1 MIAAR
6 RSVVVA
12 VIAAVMLGVMA
23 LFYLLDPEQ
32 SQLMPKCAFKL
43 LTGLDCPSCGSQ
55 RALHA
60 LLHGRMADA
69 LSFNP
74 FLVLSIP
81 YLIAVMWGYAK
92 AIPGSDV
99 VRRIAHHPIA
109 MLTYVALFCIWW
121 IARNLLF

>member
-60 LLHGRMADA
+60 LLHGRVADA

-92 AIPGSDV
+92 TIPGSDV

>member
-6 RSVVVA
+6 RSVVIA
-12 VIAAVMLGVMA
+12 VIAAVAVGVMVV
-23 LFYLLDPEQ
+23 FYLLDPAQ
-32 SQLMPKCAFKL
+32 SEFMPKCAFKL

-55 RALHA
+55 RAVHA
-60 LLHGRMADA
+60 VLHGDFPTA

-81 YLIAVMWGYAK
+81 YFIAVMWGYAVF
-92 AIPGSDV
+92 IPGSAA
-99 VRRIAHHPIA
+99 VRRIAHHRYA
-109 MLTYVALFCIWW
+109 MLSYVALFCIWW